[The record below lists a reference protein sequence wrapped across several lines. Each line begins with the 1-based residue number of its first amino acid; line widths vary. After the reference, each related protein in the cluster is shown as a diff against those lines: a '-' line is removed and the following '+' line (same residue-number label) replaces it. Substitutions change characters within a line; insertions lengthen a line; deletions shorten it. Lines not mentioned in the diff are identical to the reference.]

1 VGAVLVGFDIDL
13 NYRKLAQATTHLRYN
28 EGCLFYATNTDA
40 TYPLNGRLFPGTG
53 TMVRAI
59 ETAVGRK
66 PDLVFGK
73 PNQLLLRC
81 IEEKFH
87 LQPERTC
94 MVGDRLDT
102 DIAFGKAGGLRT
114 LLVLSGVTQSADLE
128 GLSADKQPDY
138 CLPDLS
144 HLLK

>member
-1 VGAVLVGFDIDL
+1 MVGFDIDL
-13 NYRKLAQATTHLRYN
+13 NYRKLAQAATHLRYN
-28 EGCLFYATNTDA
+28 PGCLFYATNTDA

-53 TMVRAI
+53 TMVRALQ
-59 ETAVGRK
+59 TAVGRE

-87 LQPERTC
+87 LDAERCC

-102 DIAFGKAGGLRT
+102 DIAFGQAGGMKT
-114 LLVLSGVTQSADLE
+114 LLVLSGVTQPKDLD
-128 GLSADKQPDY
+128 GLDALKRPDY

-144 HLLK
+144 HLRQILL